1 MKLHLP
7 TTVCAGSGRTRL
19 SLAALTVLAAL
30 SVTGVRAQEP
40 EQPRGAVAGLIMDAI
55 TERPVA
61 GADVVLAGTGLSAK
75 ADASGRYRLENVPP
89 GVYQLTV
96 RAVGYMPFVQSNVVV
111 GSGKPY
117 TANVML
123 NPQAVRLEALE
134 ITPSYFRAPAA
145 ARTSTQVL
153 GREETRRAPGVQ
165 QDIVRAVALLPG
177 VSVTSAG
184 RNDLFVRGGAPYEN
198 LFVVDG
204 IQVPNVNHF
213 GSQGSTGGPLS
224 LVNIEFV
231 QEASFSAGGYGARYG
246 DRTASFTNI
255 RLREGNGDRL
265 SGELNLSA
273 TGFGLIMEGPL
284 PGNGSFLGS
293 IRRSYLDLIFRAADF
308 SFVPRYWDF
317 SFKTAHP
324 IGRDNTLSFLL
335 IGALDRVDFNNETA
349 DDRFDNS
356 RILAPEQNQYFTG
369 LTWKHFLPQGTLTL
383 TLGRTFTE
391 FNSEQR
397 DSLGQTTFRSLS
409 NEGENTLQA
418 DLSLEPGRR
427 TTLSVGAVA
436 HYASDL
442 KYDTFIDG
450 FFRLDENGIPST
462 LSVDTTFSAFRIAG
476 YAEVG
481 QGLTNR
487 LSGSLGARVTH
498 YAFIDETRLDP
509 RLGLRYAV
517 GGTTALIGSA
527 GRYHQPPS
535 YIWLVGDPA
544 NPSTLDPI
552 RSDQVVLGLEQQL
565 RPDTRLQIEVFYKWY
580 GSYAAR
586 AFRPQAVLAPSGF
599 EDVTND
605 IPFGLEPL
613 TSVGTG
619 RSYGVE
625 LFLQKKLSEV
635 PLYGLVSL
643 TFAHSEFEALD
654 GVTRPGA
661 YDGHFIANIL
671 AGYRFNA
678 AWEVSGKFRLATGLP
693 STPFITEGIY
703 TGRLDFS
710 QYNAGPRLPLF
721 NALDVRV
728 DRRWS
733 FRGWQLEVYID
744 IQNIYGRNNVS
755 GYRWN
760 PRDQAPEADE
770 SLGILPTIGVNVQ
783 F

>member
-1 MKLHLP
+1 MNRRVILSAADLMRRLRAS
-7 TTVCAGSGRTRL
+7 AGCVL
-19 SLAALTVLAAL
+19 LLAALCGSEAR
-30 SVTGVRAQEP
+30 GQERDA
-40 EQPRGAVAGLIMDAI
+40 PRGAVSGRVMDAV

-61 GADVVLAGTGLSAK
+61 GADVALEGTALRTT
-75 ADASGRYRLENVPP
+75 ADASGVYRLQNVPP
-89 GVYQLTV
+89 GVYRLVV
-96 RAVGYMPFVQSNVVV
+96 RAIGYTPYVQSDVVV

-117 TANVML
+117 TVNVML
-123 NPQAVRLEALE
+123 NPQAVRLEAVE
-134 ITPSYFRAPAA
+134 VRPSYFRAPERAGA
-145 ARTSTQVL
+145 NTRVL

-165 QDIVRAVALLPG
+165 EDVVRAVALLPG
-177 VSVTSAG
+177 VSITSAG

-224 LVNIEFV
+224 LINIEFL
-231 QEASFSAGGYGARYG
+231 QEATFSAGGYGAKYG

-273 TGFGLIMEGPL
+273 TGFGLILEGPL

-293 IRRSYLDLIFRAADF
+293 LRRSYLDLIFRAADF

-317 SFKTAHP
+317 SFKTAHR
-324 IGRDNTLSFLL
+324 IGRSNTLSFLA
-335 IGALDRVDFNNETA
+335 IGALDRVDFFNETA

-369 LTWKHFLPQGTLTL
+369 LTWKHFLSSGTLTV
-383 TLGRTFTE
+383 TLGRTFTK

-397 DSLGQTTFRSLS
+397 DSLGQSIFRSLS
-409 NEGENTLQA
+409 SEGENALQA
-418 DLSLEPGRR
+418 DLALEPGRR
-427 TTLSVGAVA
+427 TTLTFGAVA

-442 KYDTFIDG
+442 TYDVLLDG
-450 FFRLDENGIPST
+450 FYRLDADGIPST
-462 LSVDTTFSAFRIAG
+462 LAVDTTFNAFRIAG
-476 YAEVG
+476 YGEVG
-481 QGLTNR
+481 YGVSSRLTAT
-487 LSGSLGARVTH
+487 LGARVTH
-498 YAFIDETRLDP
+498 YAFVGETRLDP
-509 RLGLRYAV
+509 RIGARYAL
-517 GGTTALIGSA
+517 GRNTALIGSA

-535 YIWLVGDPA
+535 YIWLIGDPA
-544 NPSTLDPI
+544 NPGTLDPI
-552 RSDQVVLGLEQQL
+552 RSDQVVLGVERQL
-565 RPDTRLQIEVFYKWY
+565 RPDTKLQIEAFYKWY

-586 AFRPQAVLAPSGF
+586 GFRPQAVLAPSGF

-613 TSVGTG
+613 ASVGTG

-625 LFLQKKLSEV
+625 VFVQKKLSAV

-643 TFAHSEFEALD
+643 TFTHSEFESLD
-654 GVTRPGA
+654 SETRPGA
-661 YDGHFIANIL
+661 YDGHVIANIL
-671 AGYRFNA
+671 AGYRFND

-693 STPFITEGIY
+693 STPFVTEGIY

-721 NALDVRV
+721 NSLDVRV

-733 FRGWQLEVYID
+733 FRSWQLELYVD
-744 IQNIYGRNNVS
+744 IQNIYGRKNVS

-770 SLGILPTIGVNVQ
+770 SLGILPTIGVNLQ